1 MSLFMKKTRFAA
13 VMCAV
18 AAVSLL
24 SLNSCGNKKTKVAQK
39 AAARGFETVTT
50 PASELEGIKAKMER
64 NHIPSGIGI
73 GESSDEQ
80 VARSIAAD
88 EARADV
94 ARSINTQ
101 VQRLSESYVQNVDG
115 EAKRIWEEVIR
126 QVTNEHVRGSSIYK
140 NVVQYNS
147 NVNRYKIYSLAILN
161 PEVFKNAILDATE
174 RDQEFE
180 LRVKKDE
187 MIRRLDA
194 GIAEYDAKYRK

>member
-1 MSLFMKKTRFAA
+1 MFIKKTRFAA

-24 SLNSCGNKKTKVAQK
+24 SLNSCGKKVSQAQK
-39 AAARGFETVTT
+39 ASARGFETVNT
-50 PASELEGIKAKMER
+50 PVSELEQIKAQMER
-64 NHIPSGIGI
+64 NNIPSGIGI

-80 VARSIAAD
+80 VARSISAD
-88 EARADV
+88 EARADI

-101 VQRLSESYVQNVDG
+101 IQRLSESYAQNVDG
-115 EAKRIWEEVIR
+115 EAKRIWEEVVR

-147 NVNRYKIYSLAILN
+147 QVNRYKIYSLAILN
-161 PEVFKNAILDATE
+161 PEVFRNAILDATQ

-180 LRVKKDE
+180 LRVKKDD
-187 MIRRLDA
+187 MLRRLDA
-194 GIAEYDAKYRK
+194 GIAEYDAKFRR